1 MLNSHNTNH
10 NNNSVSNSNYNKG
23 HKMHLK
29 SATAK
34 ATIMKHKLSKFYGYG
49 WMQVF
54 LLLTVLVIGNQSAWQ
69 ENIRPKLYVELGESC
84 CKEFIKVFMLF
95 ILRIRYLNGIIY
107 KSI

>member
-1 MLNSHNTNH
+1 
-10 NNNSVSNSNYNKG
+10 
-23 HKMHLK
+23 
-29 SATAK
+29 
-34 ATIMKHKLSKFYGYG
+34 MKHKLSKFYGYG

-107 KSI
+107 TSI